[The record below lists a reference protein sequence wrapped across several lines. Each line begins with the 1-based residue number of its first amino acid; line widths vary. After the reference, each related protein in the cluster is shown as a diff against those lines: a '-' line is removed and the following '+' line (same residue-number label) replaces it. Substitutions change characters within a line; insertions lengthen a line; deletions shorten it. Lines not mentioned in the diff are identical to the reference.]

1 MIENELCS
9 RCWGSGRVN
18 GGPGRFPSVTCPRCK
33 GTGEEPEHIGWLAF
47 SAITLILIIFLFA
60 IWGIHG

>member
-1 MIENELCS
+1 M
-9 RCWGSGRVN
+9 
-18 GGPGRFPSVTCPRCK
+18 
-33 GTGEEPEHIGWLAF
+33 GWLTF